1 MIQAS
6 LIGGKG
12 LKEETFIVE
21 ERRGLEDVPWVMGD
35 TGGRTVLCLVRHG
48 VTDWNAQGRMQ
59 GHTDIPLNEEGVQ
72 QAQAA
77 AERLA
82 AFRWDG
88 IWSSDLQRARRTA
101 ELIAARTGLPVT
113 LWDQLRER
121 RLGEL
126 EGKPF
131 HEVRSAYP
139 TYLTGEV
146 DVPGVE
152 PRSALQE
159 RALRALH
166 TVAQRHP
173 GQRVVVVSHGAFINA
188 VLTRV
193 SGGRLGSGIT
203 RLFNT
208 SFTLFLWNGEGWDVP
223 VVNDWRHLQPAP

>member
-1 MIQAS
+1 
-6 LIGGKG
+6 
-12 LKEETFIVE
+12 
-21 ERRGLEDVPWVMGD
+21 MG
-35 TGGRTVLCLVRHG
+35 RHLV
-48 VTDWNAQGRMQ
+48 Q
-59 GHTDIPLNEEGVQ
+59 
-72 QAQAA
+72 
-77 AERLA
+77 RLA
-82 AFRWDG
+82 AGPPNR
-88 IWSSDLQRARRTA
+88 